1 MNMDFDV
8 IHPRKYKKKCGVC
21 GKEFDGW
28 NKNQRYCS
36 DACKNEAHRQRGEI
50 YRANAR
56 LKEEQKKAEANKKKA
71 LEEIAT
77 AARNAGMTYGQY
89 VARMGL

>member
-21 GKEFDGW
+21 GKDFDGW
-28 NKNQRYCS
+28 NKNQKYCS
-36 DACKNEAHRQRGEI
+36 EECKHVSHLQRGEM
-50 YRANAR
+50 YRENAR
-56 LKEEQKKAEANKKKA
+56 LKAEQKKEEAKKKKA
-71 LEEIAT
+71 LEEIAM